1 MDAFAEMI
9 DEGMKRKCWGYARL
23 SVEIGVL
30 PSGGIFN
37 STQIRRLRLG
47 ERRNLTR
54 ELVER
59 LVQVLDLP
67 EEEAWHAAGL
77 WPPDLDIDAYRRYR
91 HRLAVVG
98 ASSGQPKPTTGRFAG
113 ARTSWH
119 RPGQRPLPDR
129 RRRERRDRRGLYVVT
144 QDERAS

>member
-1 MDAFAEMI
+1 MDGFAELI
-9 DEGMKRKCWGYARL
+9 DEAMKRKGWGYARL

-30 PSGGIFN
+30 PSGSIFN

-59 LVQVLDLP
+59 LVQVLDLD
-67 EEEAWHAAGL
+67 EERAWFLSGL
-77 WPPDLDIDAYRRYR
+77 WPPDFDLEDYRRYR

-98 ASSGQPKPTTGRFAG
+98 APSDQHNPNSGRYLEFPGRRRG
-113 ARTSWH
+113 
-119 RPGQRPLPDR
+119 LDR
-129 RRRERRDRRGLYVVT
+129 RRRRDRRDHRHLHLVPPL
-144 QDERAS
+144 QREPAA